1 MLGQDVRPGELLG
14 DLPLL
19 DLAAAVLTPV
29 VRVLLDVLALDL
41 EDVVE
46 DRDLQLLGIIVVGG
60 QDELNQKP

>member
-1 MLGQDVRPGELLG
+1 MLGQDVGPGELLG